1 MSNPLLPLMGML
13 CPLAKKYITPE
24 TMVKV
29 HDSLMGRFEAEA
41 GNRLVATISKK
52 GDGTVVVS
60 VVGIDNEHRIRHQ
73 YYQEPL
79 DEVVSQLVG
88 KL

>member
-41 GNRLVATISKK
+41 GNRLVATISTFRK
-52 GDGTVVVS
+52 G
-60 VVGIDNEHRIRHQ
+60 EKERWW
-73 YYQEPL
+73 
-79 DEVVSQLVG
+79 
-88 KL
+88 